1 MAYKVLLKAREK
13 ETVSLKLLNVVIGMV
28 CHFGLVVV
36 LI

>member
-1 MAYKVLLKAREK
+1 MKAREK

-28 CHFGLVVV
+28 CHFGLHVHVVVV